1 MGDVNFLVS
10 KFVSDHNRK
19 MEMQQ
24 TRRLLEITNPDTL
37 KKAVTKDLVP
47 NSTLMQDKLSKY
59 VFKNNYSILKKA
71 HNDDKQHEEENEQ
84 DESYWVPDRFNKN
97 GFKYQPH
104 GQVNPFLQHP
114 NKINGLGFSYGMPPP
129 THKKAAGSYTN
140 ITVSPLN
147 EKGNALEK

>member
-71 HNDDKQHEEENEQ
+71 QNDDNQHEEKE
-84 DESYWVPDRFNKN
+84 
-97 GFKYQPH
+97 
-104 GQVNPFLQHP
+104 
-114 NKINGLGFSYGMPPP
+114 
-129 THKKAAGSYTN
+129 
-140 ITVSPLN
+140 
-147 EKGNALEK
+147 

>member
-1 MGDVNFLVS
+1 VGDVNFLVS

-71 HNDDKQHEEENEQ
+71 HNDDKQHEEKE
-84 DESYWVPDRFNKN
+84 
-97 GFKYQPH
+97 
-104 GQVNPFLQHP
+104 
-114 NKINGLGFSYGMPPP
+114 
-129 THKKAAGSYTN
+129 
-140 ITVSPLN
+140 
-147 EKGNALEK
+147 